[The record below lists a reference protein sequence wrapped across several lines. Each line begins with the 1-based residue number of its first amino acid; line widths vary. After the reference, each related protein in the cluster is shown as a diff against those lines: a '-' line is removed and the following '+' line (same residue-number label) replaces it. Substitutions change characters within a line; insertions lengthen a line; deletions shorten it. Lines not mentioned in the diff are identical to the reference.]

1 MDEMSHRGRVRETD
15 DRARDYPARLYVVR
29 LNYDLLT
36 GTQERKK
43 SEPGSSGA

>member
-1 MDEMSHRGRVRETD
+1 MDEMSHRGRVRET
-15 DRARDYPARLYVVR
+15 DYPARLYVVR

-36 GTQERKK
+36 GTRERKK